1 MTRDGVPADPR
12 VPGGRGAED
21 EVDLRAVDVAA
32 VAATDVL
39 LDRLAARRPLAEDL
53 DDPAAAVLAL
63 LAAEVDLNPVPED
76 ALRRELFDLGV
87 WPLVPS
93 GTPPTSFLPPTEV
106 LDLRPAWR
114 EDPAPARGPAG
125 EPVGGPAWRSDRPGA
140 GLPGI
145 PAARRGEADV
155 PRPLRVRVRLL
166 AVAATVVVGLCGVS
180 AAVTGA
186 WNPVRGGSI
195 IAGTDE
201 GSQIEDVVLAGLDLV
216 DSNDLSAAEARLED
230 AHRRARNADLTSAQR
245 KKVDAALRKLATALV
260 EAGFPVPPQL
270 LPDVIATAPA
280 APDEAA
286 PSAVPTTDVPSART
300 SSTTATSEPSE
311 VEESTTTDPPAPTQ
325 DEETSSSTTPRPSST
340 SASRTTE
347 PETSSTSSTRTTGPP
362 SDKGGPTRTKTK
374 TKASRTADGPAPS
387 GRERR
392 PRSVESSG

>member
-114 EDPAPARGPAG
+114 EDPAPTRGPAG
-125 EPVGGPAWRSDRPGA
+125 EPVGGPAWRSDRPGTGPGA

-155 PRPLRVRVRLL
+155 PRPRQVRVRLL

-216 DSNDLSAAEARLED
+216 DSNDLTAAEARLED
-230 AHRRARNADLTSAQR
+230 AHRRAENAELTSAQR

-260 EAGFPVPPQL
+260 DAGFPVPPEL

-280 APDEAA
+280 APEEAS
-286 PSAVPTTDVPSART
+286 PSAVPTTDVPSARA
-300 SSTTATSEPSE
+300 SSTTATAEPSE

-325 DEETSSSTTPRPSST
+325 DEETSSSTEPRPSST
-340 SASRTTE
+340 STSRTTE
-347 PETSSTSSTRTTGPP
+347 PERSSTSSTRTTGRPT
-362 SDKGGPTRTKTK
+362 DKGSSPTRTRTKTK
-374 TKASRTADGPAPS
+374 GKPDD
-387 GRERR
+387 
-392 PRSVESSG
+392 